1 MTLIIYPIPYNQS
14 MTIED
19 LNKIDSLVIKYR
31 MYQLLE
37 EYYCGMSLLTKKMF
51 ETLLYI
57 FFLYYIYILSF

>member
-37 EYYCGMSLLTKKMF
+37 ENYCGMSLLTKKKCLKLF
-51 ETLLYI
+51 YTSFFSII
-57 FFLYYIYILSF
+57 FIF

>member
-14 MTIED
+14 LTIED

-37 EYYCGMSLLTKKMF
+37 EYYCGMSLLTKKNV
-51 ETLLYI
+51 
-57 FFLYYIYILSF
+57 